1 MRGVFVEQG
10 SEEVGLF
17 QPNCWHICVGAAKL
31 LSRLKTNPASV
42 ISTAQKVWQYMVDAD
57 LTKYR

>member
-1 MRGVFVEQG
+1 MEQG